1 MTTEFHDDS
10 ERPQPLG
17 LGSSEGLAASWRSE
31 PAPTHRCKVCGGLW
45 RFWRHAETPGATG
58 DSWNMR
64 SQCFD
69 CCADAPMGDQIE
81 PLTLGRMEQYLRAR
95 LAVDAMV
102 QHMEGPQA
110 GDSVQ

>member
-1 MTTEFHDDS
+1 MSD
-10 ERPQPLG
+10 
-17 LGSSEGLAASWRSE
+17 WRNE
-31 PAPTHRCKVCGGLW
+31 PAPTHRCKICGGLW
-45 RFWRHAETPGATG
+45 RFWRHSETPGSTG

-69 CCADAPMGDQIE
+69 CCADAPMGGQIE

-102 QHMEGPQA
+102 QHAEGPTA